1 MSTIEKI
8 LEYNFSHEKR
18 EAFYKLWICNWIGLK
33 WFNLEDLID
42 KFLSYAPS
50 FDEKK
55 RTKLIQD
62 LILISEE
69 HDFERHFKLWFTKS
83 NIKLAIKTYRLLHKF
98 KFIHKFWFSLFAFI
112 CVQKIWKSSYYQ
124 KK

>member
-1 MSTIEKI
+1 MIKNI
-8 LEYNFSHEKR
+8 LQYNFSHEVRKSLY
-18 EAFYKLWICNWIGLK
+18 ELWICNWIGIK
-33 WFNLEDLID
+33 WLNLEELID
-42 KFLSYAPS
+42 KFLSYVPY

-69 HDFERHFKLWFTKS
+69 HDFDWYFKFWFTLS

-98 KFIHKFWFSLFAFI
+98 KFIHKFWFTLFAFL
-112 CVQKIWKSSYYQ
+112 CVQKVWKNYY
-124 KK
+124 